1 MKVKDKLFLSN
12 KAWALEMQKNDPD
25 YFKKLAKDQA
35 PNYLWIGCSDSRV
48 PANEIIGAQPGE
60 LFVHRNIA
68 NMVVHTDLNLL
79 SVLEYAV
86 NYLNVDHVIL
96 CGHTGCG
103 GIKAALSQS
112 NFDLLNKWLRNLKD
126 IYYHHREEIH
136 LIKDSEAK
144 VNKLVEINVVEQVHN
159 LIKTGVVQK
168 AWKKGNNVTVHGWV
182 YDMETGIIKS
192 LLECDK
198 NAEFDSIY
206 RYDFGDESD
215 SL

>member
-1 MKVKDKLFLSN
+1 
-12 KAWALEMQKNDPD
+12 
-25 YFKKLAKDQA
+25 
-35 PNYLWIGCSDSRV
+35 
-48 PANEIIGAQPGE
+48 
-60 LFVHRNIA
+60 
-68 NMVVHTDLNLL
+68 
-79 SVLEYAV
+79 
-86 NYLNVDHVIL
+86 
-96 CGHTGCG
+96 
-103 GIKAALSQS
+103 
-112 NFDLLNKWLRNLKD
+112 LRNLKD

-168 AWKKGNNVTVHGWV
+168 AWRKGNNVTIHGWV

>member
-182 YDMETGIIKS
+182 YDMETGIINS